1 MITNEVRK
9 ILKIS
14 EYINLLEFNR
24 VKTDIINQQIPRLMK
39 MSIND
44 INKEFINIHNIVND
58 ENNIRPES
66 EVVYDR
72 KSNYYEASPPLDEE
86 EDGTELV

>member
-24 VKTDIINQQIPRLMK
+24 VKTDVINQQIPRLMK

-44 INKEFINIHNIVND
+44 INKEFINIHNIVNE
-58 ENNIRPES
+58 ENNIRPEN

-72 KSNYYEASPPLDEE
+72 KNSHYEDSPLLDEE
-86 EDGTELV
+86 EDGTEQV